1 MTKKGSV
8 LHTFKGISL
17 DIDYEIS
24 DYYHGDITIGQDFEI
39 TAIRVDGTDTDIS
52 ALFTGEQLQDIA
64 DSITCE

>member
-8 LHTFKGISL
+8 LHTFKGIAL

-24 DYYHGDITIGQDFEI
+24 DYYHGDITAGQDFVI

-52 ALFTGEQLQDIA
+52 VLFTEEQLQDIA

>member
-8 LHTFKGISL
+8 FHTFKGIAL

-24 DYYHGDITIGQDFEI
+24 DYYHGDITVGQDFEI

-52 ALFTGEQLQDIA
+52 VLFTGEQLQDIA